1 MTHLMISATSG
12 ESFRRCGHAWP
23 KDGRIVQASD
33 LSAKDLSRLKSEPM
47 LHVREAT
54 AEEVEN
60 AGNVE
65 GAADERKERIADAI
79 ASLQAED
86 FQRDGKPKLDSL
98 NALLGDELGKISG
111 AERDRVWE
119 AMKENGFEAP
129 TASS

>member
-1 MTHLMISATSG
+1 MTGKFLIAATVAAG
-12 ESFRRCGHAWP
+12 FWRCGRHFTQSGIVVDAAEFTEEEWVRL
-23 KDGRIVQASD
+23 KAEAKLRIKEASD
-33 LSAKDLSRLKSEPM
+33 DDAAAIEERLEKIA
-47 LHVREAT
+47 EAVAT
-54 AEEVEN
+54 FSV
-60 AGNVE
+60 
-65 GAADERKERIADAI
+65 
-79 ASLQAED
+79 ED